1 MGGDFR
7 ASLRRIQRLSVK
19 ELRSLVADPILLVFI
34 LYVFSVAVYQIA
46 AGVKFEVENAR
57 VAVVDE
63 DQSELSRRIAS
74 ALLPPLFRSAD
85 QIGPKDIDPGM
96 DRGRYVFVIEIP
108 PKFESDLLAGKK
120 PSVQINVDATAMALA
135 GNGAVDIEN
144 IILQESASFLTRAG
158 GVAAQPV
165 DLVVRAKFNP
175 DLHSVWFTSVM
186 QVINNI
192 AILSIIL
199 TGAALIREREH
210 GTIEHLLVMPVTPLE
225 IMLAKIIANG
235 AVIVGASI
243 LSLFIVVRGLL
254 GVPIAGSTALFVVG
268 AILFMFSVT
277 SLGLLLATF
286 ARTMPQ
292 FGLLALPVIVILYLL
307 SGSSTPLETMPG
319 WLQTI
324 MQFTPNTQF
333 VAFSQAVLY
342 RGAGIDLVWPQML
355 AMAAIGLTTLAVC
368 RGRFS
373 KTISAA

>member
-1 MGGDFR
+1 MNSG
-7 ASLRRIQRLSVK
+7 LRRIYCLSVK
-19 ELRSLVADPILLVFI
+19 ELRSLVADPILLAFI
-34 LYVFSVAVYQIA
+34 FYVFSFAIYQVAS
-46 AGVKFEVENAR
+46 GVKFEVEAAR

-63 DQSELSRRIAS
+63 DQSELSRRIAA
-74 ALLPPLFRSAD
+74 ALLPPLFKSAEN
-85 QIGPKDIDPGM
+85 IAPTEIDPGM
-96 DRGRYVFVIEIP
+96 DRGRYVFAIEIP

-144 IILQESASFLTRAG
+144 IFLQESASFLRG
-158 GVAAQPV
+158 DSGVSSQPV
-165 DLVVRAKFNP
+165 NLVVRAKFNP
-175 DLHSVWFTSVM
+175 DLQSVWFTSVM

-225 IMLAKIIANG
+225 IMLAKIFANG

-243 LSLFIVVRGLL
+243 LSLFAMVRGVL
-254 GVPIAGSTALFVVG
+254 GVPIAGSTTLFVFG

-277 SLGLLLATF
+277 SLGLLLATY

-307 SGSSTPLETMPG
+307 SGSTTPLETMPG
-319 WLQTI
+319 WLQAI

-333 VAFSQAVLY
+333 VSFAQAVLY
-342 RGAGIDLVWPQML
+342 RGAGLDLVWPQLL
-355 AMAAIGLTTLAVC
+355 AMAAIGLSILALC
-368 RGRFS
+368 RSRFS
-373 KTISAA
+373 KVISAM